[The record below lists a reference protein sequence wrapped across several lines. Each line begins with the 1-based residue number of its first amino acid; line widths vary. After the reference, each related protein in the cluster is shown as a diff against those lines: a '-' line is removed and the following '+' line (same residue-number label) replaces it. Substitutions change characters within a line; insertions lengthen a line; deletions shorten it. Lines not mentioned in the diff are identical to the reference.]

1 MSPRRRKR
9 LDPSVF
15 RLPAE
20 AIKAGEYSDRYYS
33 LIPQVLKT
41 ARKNPRV
48 TLQFSAKRDGWLS
61 GIDEAVAILK
71 LGVEDWNGLTVNA
84 LYEGD
89 LIEAWD
95 TVLAIEGDYAAF
107 AHVETPILGV
117 LEHRSR
123 VCTNVRE
130 LVDTARPKPVL
141 FLGGRDEHWMMQPG
155 DGFAAMIGGATQV
168 STEAQASLWGT
179 TGGTKVAGTI
189 PHALIAAFGG
199 DTVAATRHLAK
210 QLDESIPLLAL
221 VDYENDVART
231 SVEVARALGD
241 RLWGVRLD
249 TSEHM
254 VDRSVLSQLGSF
266 RPTGVNPQLVWNVRN
281 ALDAEG
287 FGDVQIV
294 VSGGFDAARVQDF
307 ADEAAPVDAYGI
319 GSAAYGGEFHFT
331 SDVVMVDGKPQARV
345 GRRLRENPKLE
356 RVR

>member
-15 RLPAE
+15 RLPADQ
-20 AIKAGEYSDRYYS
+20 IKAGEYSDRYS
-33 LIPQVLKT
+33 ALIQKVLRAAK
-41 ARKNPRV
+41 KNPRV
-48 TLQFSAKRDGWLS
+48 RLQVTAKQDGWLS
-61 GIDEAVAILK
+61 GIDESIAILK
-71 LGVEDWNGLTVNA
+71 SGVEEWSSLTVNA

-89 LIEAWD
+89 LLDAWD
-95 TVLAIEGDYAAF
+95 TVMTIEGEYAAF
-107 AHVETPILGV
+107 AHLETLYLGV
-117 LEHRSR
+117 LGHRTR

-141 FLGGRDEHWMMQPG
+141 FLGARDEHWLMQPG
-155 DGFAAMIGGATQV
+155 DGFAAMIAGAKEV
-168 STEAQASLWGT
+168 STAAQGALWSG
-179 TGGTKVAGTI
+179 KVTGTI

-199 DTVAATRHLAK
+199 DTVAATKHLAK
-210 QLDESIPLLAL
+210 QLDEDVHLLAL

-254 VDRSVLSQLGSF
+254 VDRSVLPQLGSF

-281 ALDAEG
+281 ALDSEG

-294 VSGGFDAARVQDF
+294 VSGGFDVEKVQEF
-307 ADEAAPVDAYGI
+307 EDEKAPVDAYGI
-319 GSAAYGGEFHFT
+319 GSAAYKGTFDFT
-331 SDVVMVDGKPQARV
+331 ADVVLVDGKPQART
-345 GRRLRENPKLE
+345 GRQVRENPKLE
-356 RVR
+356 RVK